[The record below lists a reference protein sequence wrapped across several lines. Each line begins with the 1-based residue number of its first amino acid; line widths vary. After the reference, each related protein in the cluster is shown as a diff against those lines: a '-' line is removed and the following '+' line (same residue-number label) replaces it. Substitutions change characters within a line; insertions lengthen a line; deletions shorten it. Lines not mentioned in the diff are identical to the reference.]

1 MSLTNAPAAAL
12 PPALFRAPPAAAR
25 ELTSRGPGQKQQE
38 GQEQIAM
45 LLYFTALDFVGPY
58 HFLAGMWGAT
68 VHLVTNQPDLQ
79 PVPSDLG
86 MAVQPTVTMADC
98 PADLTVLFTPG
109 GTSGTLAAAR
119 DGATID
125 FMRHS
130 ASRATY
136 VTSVCT
142 GSLILGVAGALRG
155 RRATSHWS
163 VVPLLSQFGATPER
177 SRIVREGNVITGA
190 GVSAGIDFGI
200 SLVMKLRGQMMAEA
214 GVLMAEYAPEPPL
227 NGGTLETARPEIS
240 ELLQAGLAE
249 FVAEASTLRRHT
261 GQPSMES
268 ARLILRP
275 IRLEDARSVQ
285 RLAGD
290 REMRLQHSLGMP
302 GPVSRTT
309 TPTRPPRSPPGESRR
324 GTCSG
329 FRGGAT

>member
-1 MSLTNAPAAAL
+1 MINRRTLLTHLAAAAAL
-12 PPALFRAPPAAAR
+12 PPTLFRAPPAAAR
-25 ELTSRGPGQKQQE
+25 EMASRRPGQKEQE

-45 LLYFTALDFVGPY
+45 LLYPGFTALDFVGPY

-68 VHLVTNQPDLQ
+68 VHLVTNQPDLR

-86 MAVQPTVTMADC
+86 LAVQPTITMADC
-98 PADLTVLFTPG
+98 PTDLTVLFTPG

-177 SRIVREGNVITGA
+177 SRIVRDGNVITGA

-200 SLVMKLRGQMMAEA
+200 SLVMELRGQMMAEA

-240 ELLQAGLAE
+240 ELLTAGLAE
-249 FVAEASTLRRHT
+249 FVADASTLRRRT
-261 GQPSMES
+261 GQSS
-268 ARLILRP
+268 
-275 IRLEDARSVQ
+275 D
-285 RLAGD
+285 
-290 REMRLQHSLGMP
+290 
-302 GPVSRTT
+302 
-309 TPTRPPRSPPGESRR
+309 
-324 GTCSG
+324 
-329 FRGGAT
+329 